1 MADFEGDFA
10 AQHVGQLVAIAA
22 KVGCRFRAGR
32 CDLIEQHDVVAGSL
46 LSTLSTT
53 NRPGDTEP
61 RPGNTTAPNKRT
73 QVRLADFLTGQAMSR
88 SIV

>member
-1 MADFEGDFA
+1 M
-10 AQHVGQLVAIAA
+10 AIAA

-53 NRPGDTEP
+53 KSAR
-61 RPGNTTAPNKRT
+61 RYLSLAWAVQTTPNKRT
-73 QVRLADFLTGQAMSR
+73 QLTLADFLTGQAMSR